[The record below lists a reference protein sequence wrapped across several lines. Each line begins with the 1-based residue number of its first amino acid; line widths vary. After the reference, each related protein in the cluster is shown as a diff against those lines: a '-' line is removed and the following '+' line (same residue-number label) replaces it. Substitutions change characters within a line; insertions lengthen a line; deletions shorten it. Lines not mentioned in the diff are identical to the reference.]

1 MKKIYILTGPSGA
14 GASTAKFVF
23 EELGFYILENFPT
36 ILTTDLI
43 DKVIANRPETEK
55 VCLIPR
61 ISEAKALFLELKK
74 HKEFEVITILL
85 DCSSEELLHR
95 YALTRHIHPNTALSG
110 IGLEKAIENDLVL
123 VNQLRG
129 GCDLYIDTSKTTI
142 KELRTT
148 LYNKIENLDSKK
160 GITTVKFVS
169 FGMKNGIQ
177 KDIDMMID
185 CRILPNP
192 FWVESLKDKTGEDL
206 DVIDY
211 LNSYPET
218 GRFLDNTIAYLEYHL
233 AEMQKAGRGFYTV
246 GVACSGGQHRS
257 TYVANYLKKYFE
269 KKYKTTSYHRDCP
282 ELNK

>member
-1 MKKIYILTGPSGA
+1 MKKIFILTGPSGA

-23 EELGFYILENFPT
+23 EELGFYILENFPA

-43 DKVIANRPETEK
+43 NKVIANRPDQEK
-55 VCLIPR
+55 ICLIPR
-61 ISEAKALFLELKK
+61 IAEAKALFLELKK
-74 HKEFEVITILL
+74 HSEFEVVTFLL
-85 DCSSEELLHR
+85 DCSADELMHR
-95 YALTRHIHPNTALSG
+95 YTLTRHTHPNTALTG
-110 IGLEKAIENDLVL
+110 ISLEKAIDNDLIL
-123 VNQLRG
+123 VNQLKS
-129 GCDLYIDTSKTTI
+129 GCDFYIDTSKNSI

-148 LYNKIENLDSKK
+148 LYNMIENLNSKK

-192 FWVESLKDKTGEDL
+192 FWVESLKDKTGEDI

-218 GRFLDNTIAYLEYHL
+218 GRFLDTTIGYLEYHL

-269 KKYKTTSYHRDCP
+269 KKYKTISYHRDCP
-282 ELNK
+282 ELNR

>member
-23 EELGFYILENFPT
+23 EELGFYILENFPAV
-36 ILTTDLI
+36 LTNELI
-43 DKVIANRPETEK
+43 GKVIANRPETEN

-74 HKEFEVITILL
+74 HSEFEIVTILL
-85 DCSSEELLHR
+85 DCSSEELIRR
-95 YALTRHIHPNTALSG
+95 YALTRHTHPMSALSG
-110 IGLEKAIENDLVL
+110 IGLEDAIKNDLAL

-129 GCDLYIDTSKTTI
+129 RCDLYIDTSKTTI

-192 FWVESLKDKTGEDL
+192 FWVESLKDKTGEDI

-218 GRFLDNTIAYLEYHL
+218 GHFLDNTIAYLEYHL
-233 AEMQKAGRGFYTV
+233 AEMQKSGRGYYVV

-257 TYVANYLKKYFE
+257 TYVANYLKKYFG
-269 KKYKTTSYHRDCP
+269 KKYKTLAYHRDSP

>member
-23 EELGFYILENFPT
+23 EELGFYILENFPVV
-36 ILTTDLI
+36 LTNELI
-43 DKVIANRPETEK
+43 SKVIANRPDTENI
-55 VCLIPR
+55 CLIPR
-61 ISEAKALFLELKK
+61 ISEAKALFIELKK
-74 HKEFEVITILL
+74 HKEFEVVTILL
-85 DCSSEELLHR
+85 DCSSEELIRR
-95 YALTRHIHPNTALSG
+95 YALTRHTHPMSALTG
-110 IGLEKAIENDLVL
+110 IGLEDAIKNDLAL
-123 VNQLRG
+123 VNQLKG
-129 GCDLYIDTSKTTI
+129 GCDLYIDTSKTSI

-192 FWVESLKDKTGEDL
+192 FWVESLKDKTGEDI

-218 GRFLDNTIAYLEYHL
+218 GHFLDNTIAYLEYHL
-233 AEMQKAGRGFYTV
+233 AEMQKSGRGYYVV

-269 KKYKTTSYHRDCP
+269 KKYKTLAYHRDSP

>member
-23 EELGFYILENFPT
+23 EELGFYILENFPA
-36 ILTTDLI
+36 ILTNDLI
-43 DKVIANRPETEK
+43 EKVIANRPENES

-74 HKEFEVITILL
+74 RQDFEVVTILL

-95 YALTRHIHPNTALSG
+95 YVLTRHTHPMSALSG
-110 IGLEKAIENDLVL
+110 IGLEDAIKNDLAIVS
-123 VNQLRG
+123 QLRG

-148 LYNKIENLDSKK
+148 LYNKIENLGSKK

-218 GRFLDNTIAYLEYHL
+218 QRFIDNTIAYLEYHL
-233 AEMQKAGRGFYTV
+233 AEMQKAGRGLYTV

-269 KKYKTTSYHRDCP
+269 KKYKTLAYHRDSP

>member
-23 EELGFYILENFPT
+23 EELGFYILENFPAV
-36 ILTTDLI
+36 LTNELI
-43 DKVIANRPETEK
+43 DKVIANRPDSEK

-61 ISEAKALFLELKK
+61 IAEAKALFMELKK
-74 HKEFEVITILL
+74 RNDFEVVTILL
-85 DCSSEELLHR
+85 DCSSEELIRR
-95 YALTRHIHPNTALSG
+95 YALTRHTHPNSALSG
-110 IGLEKAIENDLVL
+110 ISLEKAIENDLVL

-192 FWVESLKDKTGEDL
+192 FWVDSLKDKTGEDL

-218 GRFLDNTIAYLEYHL
+218 GHFLDNTIAYLEYHL
-233 AEMQKAGRGFYTV
+233 AEMQKAGRGFYVV

-269 KKYKTTSYHRDCP
+269 KKYKTLVFHRDTP

>member
-1 MKKIYILTGPSGA
+1 MRKIYILTGPSGA

-23 EELGFYILENFPT
+23 EELGFYILENFPA
-36 ILTTDLI
+36 ILTNELI
-43 DKVIANRPETEK
+43 DKVIANRPDSEK

-61 ISEAKALFLELKK
+61 ISEAKALYMELKK
-74 HKEFEVITILL
+74 RNDFEVVTILL
-85 DCSSEELLHR
+85 DCSSEELIHR
-95 YALTRHIHPNTALSG
+95 YTLTRHIHSSSALSG
-110 IGLEKAIENDLVL
+110 ISLEKAIENDLVL

-148 LYNKIENLDSKK
+148 LYNKIENLDNKK

-192 FWVESLKDKTGEDL
+192 FWVDSLKDKTGEDL

-218 GRFLDNTIAYLEYHL
+218 GHFLDNTIAYLEYHL
-233 AEMQKAGRGFYTV
+233 AEMQKAGRGFYVV

-269 KKYKTTSYHRDCP
+269 KKYKTLVFHRDTP

>member
-23 EELGFYILENFPT
+23 EELGFYILENFPVV
-36 ILTTDLI
+36 LTNELI
-43 DKVIANRPETEK
+43 DKVIANRPDTENI
-55 VCLIPR
+55 CLIPR
-61 ISEAKALFLELKK
+61 ISEAKALFMELKK
-74 HKEFEVITILL
+74 HKEFEVVTILL
-85 DCSSEELLHR
+85 DCSSEELIRR
-95 YALTRHIHPNTALSG
+95 YALTRHTHPMSALSG
-110 IGLEKAIENDLVL
+110 IGLEDAIKNDLAL

-129 GCDLYIDTSKTTI
+129 GCDLYIDTSKTSI

-192 FWVESLKDKTGEDL
+192 FWVESLKDKTGEDI

-218 GRFLDNTIAYLEYHL
+218 GHFLDNTIAYLEYHL
-233 AEMQKAGRGFYTV
+233 AEMQKSGRGYYVV

-257 TYVANYLKKYFE
+257 TYVANYLKKYFG
-269 KKYKTTSYHRDCP
+269 KKYKTLAYHRDSP